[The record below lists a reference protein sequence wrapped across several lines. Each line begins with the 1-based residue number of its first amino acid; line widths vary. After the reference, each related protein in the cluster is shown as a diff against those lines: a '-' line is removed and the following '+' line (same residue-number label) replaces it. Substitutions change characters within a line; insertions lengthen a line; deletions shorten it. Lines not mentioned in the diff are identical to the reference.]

1 MYKLYILWF
10 YVFKSQCQRKGTKK
24 DGTKEK
30 VVVDLVNGKIK

>member
-1 MYKLYILWF
+1 MFLSHSAK
-10 YVFKSQCQRKGTKK
+10 RKGTKK

>member
-1 MYKLYILWF
+1 MFL
-10 YVFKSQCQRKGTKK
+10 SQRKGTKK